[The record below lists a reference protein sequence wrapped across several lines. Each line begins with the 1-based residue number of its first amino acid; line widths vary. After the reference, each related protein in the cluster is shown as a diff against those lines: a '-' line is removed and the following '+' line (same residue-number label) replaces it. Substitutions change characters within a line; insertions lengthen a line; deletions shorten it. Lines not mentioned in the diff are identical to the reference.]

1 MPCYLFNEIPSLI
14 SVRLR
19 RRASSFLSRCE
30 ENGWEFFLPTFWDIS
45 QEWHLRGRSLF
56 LSCSTNES
64 IKGCIQKK
72 SLQARSA
79 AILIKT
85 LTVSRKKVQGKAWD
99 VEAKWVVT
107 LQCANKET
115 GWLLSRFYL
124 WSRNAC
130 YNLEQNAFV
139 LNVSFGKIYPFY
151 SQREPW
157 KQFMGSSLL
166 TTSDPVGQT

>member
-1 MPCYLFNEIPSLI
+1 MLTKKRHSCHSWLTLQQNKAILCLVIHHEIPSLISLI

-45 QEWHLRGRSLF
+45 QEWHLCGRSLF

-64 IKGCIQKK
+64 IKGCIHKK
-72 SLQARSA
+72 GLQARSPS
-79 AILIKT
+79 ILIKT
-85 LTVSRKKVQGKAWD
+85 LTVWRKKVQGKAWD

-107 LQCANKET
+107 LQRANKET

-124 WSRNAC
+124 WSKNAW
-130 YNLEQNAFV
+130 YNLEENAFV
-139 LNVSFGKIYPFY
+139 FKRV
-151 SQREPW
+151 
-157 KQFMGSSLL
+157 
-166 TTSDPVGQT
+166 V

>member
-1 MPCYLFNEIPSLI
+1 MLTKKRHSWLTRNKTDQFCALLFNEIPSLI

-45 QEWHLRGRSLF
+45 QEWHLCGRSLF

-64 IKGCIQKK
+64 IKGCIHKK

-79 AILIKT
+79 SILIKT
-85 LTVSRKKVQGKAWD
+85 LTVWRKKVQGKAWG

-107 LQCANKET
+107 LQRANKET

-124 WSRNAC
+124 WSKNAW

-139 LNVSFGKIYPFY
+139 FKRVV
-151 SQREPW
+151 W
-157 KQFMGSSLL
+157 
-166 TTSDPVGQT
+166 